1 MASRAS
7 GSMNSLE
14 EDLYEAVNKQDL
26 EGLKQLLR
34 QGANVNNLV
43 HSGRTILGRAVQLG
57 NIEVIETLI
66 NAEEYLPEEEEEEV
80 NMDEQNEDEFL
91 DTEFFAWD
99 EDPLSFSCTESY
111 TVEVKNDLSPSNS
124 GSLSVNGNFSNP
136 RSNDHWSIPSKPTER
151 ALGLF
156 QTLRKYTSHRRSCDV
171 NLPDFYDR
179 MPVHYASELGNPEV
193 LAMLLKAGPKHSDE
207 DGFQM
212 SELAMLRLHG
222 RGILY
227 LLENLCFS
235 NCCRVNVSD
244 SESVTPLHLAV
255 CRGHEEVTEMLLKA
269 GSRVNSKTRYT
280 SDKST
285 ALHVAASR
293 GFPKIVDMLLNSGAK
308 IDVLDSSDRT
318 PLFLAVNR
326 ANHDVVRLLVKRGAR
341 VNVEEIHG
349 YTPLAEAV
357 WYKDVELVDILLKGG
372 AKVVGHHHLLH
383 YCVMHRCPRLTH
395 LLLQAGSFVNSR
407 DDSGDTPL
415 HLAVRASQVEIIED
429 LLAYGGDVNLTSGL
443 SGQTLIHEAVDGI
456 RLQEFD
462 TFCIILH
469 LLMRRGS
476 KLNVE
481 SFTPGDTPLYR
492 AILLDKFCFAK
503 ELIRCGS
510 DVNMGCVYSCN
521 IDNLCLARR
530 KNHFHTVRLLVFAG
544 FHLWQTPWLEIL
556 PPTMPHSFPLN
567 TIKKWLIYMKSNP
580 MNLSDLSR
588 IVVRR
593 RLGENLVYKINRLLL
608 PERIKRYLLLED
620 VMDDMEASSSTAD
633 VNNANQSYR

>member
-7 GSMNSLE
+7 GSMNILE
-14 EDLYEAVNKQDL
+14 EDLYEAVNRQDL

-57 NIEVIETLI
+57 NIEVIQTLI
-66 NAEEYLPEEEEEEV
+66 NAEEYLPEEEEV

-136 RSNDHWSIPSKPTER
+136 SCNDHWPIPPKPTER

-193 LAMLLKAGPKHSDE
+193 LAMLLKAG
-207 DGFQM
+207 
-212 SELAMLRLHG
+212 
-222 RGILY
+222 
-227 LLENLCFS
+227 
-235 NCCRVNVSD
+235 CRVNVSD

-269 GSRVNSKTRYT
+269 GSRVNSKT

-293 GFPKIVDMLLNSGAK
+293 GFPTIVDMLLNSGAK

-372 AKVVGHHHLLH
+372 AKVIGHHHLLH
-383 YCVMHRCPRLTH
+383 YCVMHRCPRLTR

-429 LLAYGGDVNLTSGL
+429 LLAYGGDVKLTSGL

-456 RLQEFD
+456 RSQEFD
-462 TFCIILH
+462 TFRVILH

-492 AILLDKFCFAK
+492 AILLDKFRFAE

-510 DVNMGCVYSCN
+510 DVNMGNVYSCN

-556 PPTMPHSFPLN
+556 PPTMPHSYPIN

-593 RLGENLVYKINRLLL
+593 RLGENLVCKINHLLL

-620 VMDDMEASSSTAD
+620 VIDDMEASSPTAD
-633 VNNANQSYR
+633 VNNANQPFR